1 MTTGLT
7 YSQYVTELA
16 NLAVV
21 DPADVN
27 FVTNLP
33 QCITYAENRI
43 YRDLDL
49 LSTVVSQTGYSLTTG
64 SRQLTFPLD
73 DFITIQEV
81 NVITPIGVSDP
92 NAGTRNPLLPV
103 TKFWLDTVYGNGNQ
117 TSIPQYFAMLNQ
129 NTIIVGPWPGGNYA
143 LELVGTV
150 RPASLSASNTTTFI
164 STYLPDLFL
173 MASMVFI
180 SGYQR
185 DFALGASQANDPNM
199 PINYETQ
206 YQALLRSAMV
216 EEARKK
222 FEAGGW
228 TSMSP
233 AAVATPSRG

>member
-7 YSQYVTELA
+7 YTQYVSELA

-27 FVTNLP
+27 FVANLP

-43 YRDLDL
+43 YRDIDL
-49 LSTVVSQTGYSLTTG
+49 LSTVAATAGFSCAVG
-64 SRQLTFPLD
+64 SRQ
-73 DFITIQEV
+73 ITWSLAQFVTLQEV
-81 NVITPIGVSDP
+81 NVITPVGVSDP
-92 NAGTRNPLLPV
+92 NAGTRVTLLPV
-103 TKFWLDTVYGNGNQ
+103 TKFWLDVMYPTATTTGVPAYM
-117 TSIPQYFAMLNQ
+117 AMLNQ
-129 NTIIVGPWPGGNYA
+129 NTALVGPWPDQNYA
-143 LELVGTV
+143 VELVGTV
-150 RPASLSASNTTTFI
+150 RPDSLSAANSSTFV
-164 STYLPDLFL
+164 SLYLPDLFL

-185 DFALGASQANDPNM
+185 DFALGASQPNDPAM
-199 PINYETQ
+199 PINYESQ
-206 YQALLRSAMV
+206 YQTLLKSAIV

-233 AAVATPSRG
+233 AAAATPSRG

>member
-7 YSQYVTELA
+7 YNQYVTELA

-21 DPADVN
+21 ETTNPE
-27 FVTNLP
+27 FLTNLP

-49 LSTVVSQTGYSLTTG
+49 LSTVTATSGFSCAVG
-64 SRQLTFPLD
+64 SRQ
-73 DFITIQEV
+73 ITWPMAQFVTVQEI
-81 NVITPIGVSDP
+81 NVITPVGVSDP
-92 NAGTRNPLLPV
+92 NAGTRVLLRPV
-103 TKFWLDTVYGNGNQ
+103 TKFWLDTVYPTATTTGV
-117 TSIPQYFAMLNQ
+117 PAYMAMLNQ
-129 NTIIVGPWPGGNYA
+129 NTALIGPWPDQNYA
-143 LELVGTV
+143 AEIVGTV
-150 RPASLSASNTTTFI
+150 RPDSLSSSNQTTFI
-164 STYLPDLFL
+164 SLYLPDLFL

-185 DFALGASQANDPNM
+185 DFALGASQPNDPGM

-206 YQALLRSAMV
+206 YQTLLKSAAV

-233 AAVATPSRG
+233 AAVATPTRG

>member
-7 YSQYVTELA
+7 YNQYVTQLA

-21 DPADVN
+21 ETTDTN
-27 FVTNLP
+27 FQTLLP

-49 LSTVVSQTGYSLTTG
+49 LSTVTPVSGFSCAVA
-64 SRQLTFPLD
+64 SRQITWPLD
-73 DFITIQEV
+73 QFVTVQEI
-81 NVITPIGVSDP
+81 NIITPVGVSDP
-92 NAGTRNPLLPV
+92 NAGTRVTLRPV
-103 TKFWLDTVYGNGNQ
+103 TKFFLDTVYPSPTAVGVP
-117 TSIPQYFAMLNQ
+117 IYMAMMNQ
-129 NTIIVGPWPGGNYA
+129 NTALVGPWPDANYSA
-143 LELVGTV
+143 EIVGTV
-150 RPASLSASNTTTFI
+150 RPDSLSTTNTTTFV
-164 STYLPDLFL
+164 SLYLPDLFL
-173 MASMVFI
+173 MASMVFV

-185 DFALGASQANDPNM
+185 DFALGASQPNDPGM

-206 YQALLRSAMV
+206 YQTLLKSAGV

-233 AAVATPSRG
+233 AAAATPSRG

>member
-1 MTTGLT
+1 MTTGLNYT
-7 YSQYVTELA
+7 QYVTELA

-21 DPADVN
+21 ETTNPE
-27 FVTNLP
+27 FLTNLP

-49 LSTVVSQTGYSLTTG
+49 LSTVSAVPGFSCATG
-64 SRQLTFPLD
+64 SRQ
-73 DFITIQEV
+73 ITWPMAQFVTVQEV
-81 NVITPIGVSDP
+81 NVITPVGVSDP
-92 NAGTRNPLLPV
+92 NAGTRVNLLPV
-103 TKFWLDTVYGNGNQ
+103 TKFWMDTCYPSPTTTGVPRYM
-117 TSIPQYFAMLNQ
+117 AMLNQ
-129 NTIIVGPWPGGNYA
+129 NTVLVAPWPDANYA
-143 LELVGTV
+143 AEIVGTV
-150 RPASLSASNTTTFI
+150 RPDSLSETNATTFI

-185 DFALGASQANDPNM
+185 DFALGASQPNDPNM

-206 YQALLRSAMV
+206 YQTLLKSAAV

-233 AAVATPSRG
+233 AVVATPTRG

>member
-7 YSQYVTELA
+7 YSQYVNELA

-21 DPADVN
+21 DPGDVN
-27 FVTNLP
+27 FVANLP

-49 LSTVVSQTGYSLTTG
+49 LSTVTTNSSFALTANNR
-64 SRQLTFPLD
+64 SLTFPIG
-73 DFITIQEV
+73 DFVTLQEV
-81 NVITPIGVSDP
+81 NVITPFGTNDP
-92 NAGTRNPLLPV
+92 NSGTRNPLLPV
-103 TKFWLDTVYGNGNQ
+103 TKFWLDTVYGSNA
-117 TSIPQYFAMLNQ
+117 TADIPTYFAMLSQ
-129 NTIIVGPWPGGNYA
+129 NTILVGPWPDQAYTV
-143 LELVGTV
+143 ELVGTV
-150 RPASLSASNTTTFI
+150 RPDSLSATNTSTFV
-164 STYLPDLFL
+164 SLFLPDLFL

-185 DFALGASQANDPNM
+185 NFALGANQPNDPGM
-199 PINYETQ
+199 AVNYETQ
-206 YQALLRSAMV
+206 YQTLLKGAVV

-233 AAVATPSRG
+233 AVAATPTRG

>member
-7 YSQYVTELA
+7 YNQYVTELA

-21 DPADVN
+21 ETTDAA

-49 LSTVVSQTGYSLTTG
+49 LSTVTATPGFSCAVG
-64 SRQLTFPLD
+64 SRQ
-73 DFITIQEV
+73 ITWPMAQFVTVQEI
-81 NVITPIGVSDP
+81 NVITPVGVSDP
-92 NAGTRNPLLPV
+92 NAGTRVNLLPT
-103 TKFWLDTVYGNGNQ
+103 TKVFLDTVYPSPSTVGV
-117 TSIPQYFAMLNQ
+117 PFYMAMLNQ
-129 NTIIVGPWPGGNYA
+129 NTALIGPWPDQNYA
-143 LELVGTV
+143 VEIVGTV
-150 RPASLSASNTTTFI
+150 RPDSLSSSNQSTFI
-164 STYLPDLFL
+164 SLYLPDLFL
-173 MASMVFI
+173 AASMVFI

-185 DFALGASQANDPNM
+185 DFALSTSQPNDPQM
-199 PINYETQ
+199 PVNWESPYEKLKT
-206 YQALLRSAMV
+206 SAMI

-233 AAVATPSRG
+233 AAVATPTRG

>member
-7 YSQYVTELA
+7 YSQYVTQLA

-21 DPADVN
+21 ETTDVN
-27 FVTNLP
+27 FVTLLP

-49 LSTVVSQTGYSLTTG
+49 LTTVTPVSGFSCATG
-64 SRQLTFPLD
+64 SRQISWPLSQ
-73 DFITIQEV
+73 FVTVQEI
-81 NVITPIGVSDP
+81 NVITPVGVFDP
-92 NAGTRNPLLPV
+92 NAGTRVPLLPV
-103 TKFWLDTVYGNGNQ
+103 TKFWMDSCYPSPTTVGTPRYM
-117 TSIPQYFAMLNQ
+117 AMMNQ
-129 NTIIVGPWPGGNYA
+129 NTAIIAPWPDANYA
-143 LELVGTV
+143 VEIVGTV
-150 RPASLSASNTTTFI
+150 RPDSLSASNQSTFI
-164 STYLPDLFL
+164 SLYLPDLFL
-173 MASMVFI
+173 MASMVFV

-206 YQALLRSAMV
+206 YQTLLKSAAV

-233 AAVATPSRG
+233 AAVATPTRG

>member
-7 YSQYVTELA
+7 YSQYVTQLA

-21 DPADVN
+21 ETTDPN
-27 FVTNLP
+27 FVTLLP

-49 LSTVVSQTGYSLTTG
+49 LTTVTPVSGFSCATG
-64 SRQLTFPLD
+64 SRQISWPLSQ
-73 DFITIQEV
+73 FVTVQEI
-81 NVITPIGVSDP
+81 NVITPVGVFDP
-92 NAGTRNPLLPV
+92 NAGTRVPLLPV
-103 TKFWLDTVYGNGNQ
+103 TKFWMDSCYPSPTTVGTPRYM
-117 TSIPQYFAMLNQ
+117 AMMNQ
-129 NTIIVGPWPGGNYA
+129 NTAIIAPWPDANYA
-143 LELVGTV
+143 VEIVGTV
-150 RPASLSASNTTTFI
+150 RPDSLSASNQSTFI
-164 STYLPDLFL
+164 SLYLPDLFL
-173 MASMVFI
+173 MASMVFV

-206 YQALLRSAMV
+206 YQTLLKSAAV

-233 AAVATPSRG
+233 AAVATPTRG